1 MMKSISLKSYWFL
14 LITLLI
20 VGCGSSAIFNQKA
33 YEQATSLKVDALNL
47 MDKATEPYADH
58 EKEINEFKVNIEKAF
73 QYCLGLPNNDETIK
87 QWEII
92 KDPERNSIMGFLKR
106 WETQKQLKQDFI
118 NDAKGIVSDGFD
130 QIIGLESGKVKK

>member
-1 MMKSISLKSYWFL
+1 MKSISFTQFKLL
-14 LITLLI
+14 LIATLI
-20 VGCGSSAIFNQKA
+20 VGCSSSAIFNQKA
-33 YEQATSLKVDALNL
+33 YEQATSLKVDVLNL
-47 MDKATEPYADH
+47 MDKATGLYADN
-58 EKEINEFKVNIEKAF
+58 EKEINELKINVEKAY

-106 WETQKQLKQDFI
+106 WEAQKQLKRDFI
-118 NDAKGIVSDGFD
+118 DDAKSLVSDGFD